1 MTTRDRLTILRGRI
15 KEAKRRYSVVLAAT
29 GLGAVLDDLEALLV
43 AIVEKI
49 EGSE

>member
-1 MTTRDRLTILRGRI
+1 MTSQLARLRERI
-15 KEAKRRYSVVLAAT
+15 KEAKRRYAVVLAAT